1 VKITFLGGV
10 GEVGRSSVLVQT
22 EKTRTLLDFGVMLDH
37 DIRFPAYVSPKEIDL
52 IVLTHSHL
60 DHSGAI
66 PVLFIHKEMPILTT
80 KLTAELTD
88 ILIADFIKV
97 SGYYLPFETIELDRM
112 MHSILYHKLREPYSS
127 GDAEL
132 ELLDAGHI
140 PGSAQVVIGSGDVRL
155 LYTGDINTTQTRL
168 IRPAD
173 LDYPD
178 IDYAIMESTYA
189 TVEHTDRRK
198 LEEEFTER
206 TKAIVDGGGTVLI
219 PAFGVGRS
227 QEIVNVLYKNNFP
240 HSINIDGM
248 AEKVG
253 NILYRN
259 LDQLADQELYKKA
272 MENAHWV
279 KNWKERKQ
287 VVSRPGVI
295 VSPAGMLK
303 GGPASFYSQNVSS
316 KAKNA
321 IFLVSFQIPGTPGKL
336 LLEKNIL
343 AVSGRLLKVNAKVQ
357 NFDFSSHCGKSE
369 LHQVL
374 KGLGSV
380 RKVFVV
386 HGTLENNLALVETA
400 RRDYGLE
407 ADVPEVGRE
416 YVL

>member
-1 VKITFLGGV
+1 MKITFLGGV

-66 PVLFIHKEMPILTT
+66 PVLFIHKEIPILTT
-80 KLTAELTD
+80 KLTAELAD

-112 MHSILYHKLREPYSS
+112 MHSTLYHKLREPFTSS
-127 GDAEL
+127 DAEL

-140 PGSAQVVIGSGDVRL
+140 PGSAQVVIGSGNARL

-168 IRPAD
+168 IKPAD
-173 LDYPD
+173 LKYPD
-178 IDYAIMESTYA
+178 VDYAIIESTYA
-189 TVEHTDRRK
+189 TVEHTERKK

-206 TKAIVDGGGTVLI
+206 TKAIVEGGGVVLI

-227 QEIVNVLYKNNFP
+227 QEIVNVLYQNEFP
-240 HSINIDGM
+240 HAVNIDGM
-248 AEKVG
+248 AEQVG
-253 NILYRN
+253 KILFRN
-259 LDQLADQELYKKA
+259 LDQLADPELYKRA
-272 MENAHWV
+272 MENAHWI

-287 VVSRPGVI
+287 VISRPGVI

-316 KAKNA
+316 RAKNA

-343 AVSGRLLKVNAKVQ
+343 AVGGRLMKVNAQVQ

-374 KGLGSV
+374 KGLSSA

-386 HGTLENNLALVETA
+386 HGTQENNIALVETA
-400 RRDYGLE
+400 RRDFGLE